1 MKNQQ
6 LISYLR
12 ALPRHGMA
20 DESLG
25 GKAGK
30 AQKALESNLEAL
42 GKKLPSGEKLL
53 HSKKNHR

>member
-53 HSKKNHR
+53 RKQ